1 MIQFFMGTV
10 PLIQI
15 NNKEHCINHCFLLF
29 YFQSGKIDSFKHCLK
44 SMGGVNLNAISY
56 FKHSRFF
63 RIRFLVPIWPH
74 DWNVTW
80 ASQVALAVKEL
91 PCQRGRL
98 KTWVWSL
105 RQEDPLKGGMA
116 THSSILAWRIP
127 WTEEPG
133 RPQSIGAQR
142 VGHDWSS
149 CVCTHTKYNLK
160 ELILVRDQK
169 SLMSHV
175 ALAIS
180 QVHLGNLG

>member
-1 MIQFFMGTV
+1 MIQFFMGAV

-29 YFQSGKIDSFKHCLK
+29 DFQSGKIDSFKHCLK

-56 FKHSRFF
+56 FKHSQFF
-63 RIRFLVPIWPH
+63 RIWFLVPIWPH
-74 DWNVTW
+74 DWNITW
-80 ASQVALAVKEL
+80 ASQVAVVVKEL
-91 PCQRGRL
+91 PCQCRRH
-98 KTWVWSL
+98 KIRVWSL
-105 RQEDPLKGGMA
+105 GQEDPLKEGMA
-116 THSSILAWRIP
+116 THSSILAWRSP

-133 RPQSIGAQR
+133 RLQSIGSQR

-160 ELILVRDQK
+160 ELILVRDRK